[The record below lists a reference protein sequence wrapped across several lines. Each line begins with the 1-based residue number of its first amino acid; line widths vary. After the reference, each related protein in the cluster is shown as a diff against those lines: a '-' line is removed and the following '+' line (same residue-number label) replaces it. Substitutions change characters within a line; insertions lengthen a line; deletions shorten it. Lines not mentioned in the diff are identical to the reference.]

1 MISPPRSRTCL
12 FATGLTLLAALLPFR
27 AEAQGSE
34 MREVDLQPYLCPLS
48 LQQAGNSP
56 DAGVDFVTDGEVLVY
71 TVCHVGAAGLS
82 TRDTPNPGA
91 DAANH
96 LKAVLLDLSS
106 GNVIKTFEWPTR
118 GRGAMVRV
126 THRGELIV
134 QTDNLLRTVTVEG
147 KQIAAIR
154 LVKVGSSDLTFVNTS
169 PAADSLAV
177 IQSSQAEGKTF
188 NGVAVLDA
196 HGLEPKAQWHDD
208 GEIWNIAVSGEN
220 AVRTQASGTRFQM
233 IDLAKTS
240 DTNAGWNT
248 VWSSTLNA
256 TRPLFLGDS
265 RFVFSTGNSLV
276 MLSAPNGTDRRDVDC
291 FDTLGVKASR
301 SGGMFATMCS
311 RDTTMQQGSHGRL
324 KTDSERAIEVYRANP
339 LRKLGSAV
347 LDQPL
352 QEGFDFALSPSA
364 ARVAVV
370 NQLRLR
376 IYPVREGAIEP
387 VATPAVQTVNAR
399 PTEVVP
405 QTANAKPTEVVP
417 VNPDAPV
424 IQSTTRLVSVDVV
437 VTDNQSH
444 PVKDLKAS
452 DFTVLEN
459 GKPQKVT
466 VFSYE
471 SPETRASASPSPAL
485 PPGAVT
491 NRPDPRQ
498 AAPIV
503 ILLLDGLNT
512 PSSQQ
517 LNVRQQMLKYLTDLK
532 ASNARMAVLALGSDL
547 SVLQDFTTDL
557 SSLQAAV
564 KNYRRGRT
572 QVDVDTP
579 GIDLPAATGE
589 SAPAPAPGMDP
600 TTVGGSLGN
609 ASQLLDDFAKNVAN
623 NEQDVRARTTI
634 SSLQAIAQ
642 LVSGYPGRKSL
653 LWMSSSFPFTLGFQD
668 SYISPFRFYKSYA
681 DDVRKTTA
689 LLTDAN
695 VAVYPIDA
703 KGLLSSGGVSDVT
716 ISSASPDKIGAPST
730 DISHEVFT
738 NFRSDETQN
747 TVAEQTGGKVFR
759 NTNDLT
765 GAIQA
770 AIEDS
775 SSHYVLGYYLDQKK
789 MDGKFHTIQV
799 NVARDGAHV
808 RSRKGYYALD
818 AAAWRKNQ
826 DDAARAPHV
835 NGMAATGVLMV
846 AQAIP
851 PKSPGR
857 PAIVEIVVDTST
869 VSFGEGPEGTHSVD
883 LSFEVAALKGDGKP
897 EHVETRTATADVKD
911 ATYMQFVRTG
921 IPMKIDTPLATGR
934 HLLRITVRDN
944 RSGLVGN
951 VDTSVTIP

>member
-1 MISPPRSRTCL
+1 L
-12 FATGLTLLAALLPFR
+12 FVIGLTLLAALLPFR
-27 AEAQGSE
+27 AEAQSGE
-34 MREVDLQPYLCPLS
+34 MHEVDLQPYLCPLN
-48 LQQAGNSP
+48 LQQADNSP
-56 DAGVDFVTDGEVLVY
+56 DAGVDFVTDTEVLVY
-71 TVCHVGAAGLS
+71 TVCHVGPAALS
-82 TRDTPNPGA
+82 TRDTANPGS
-91 DAANH
+91 DAPNH

-106 GNVIKTFEWPTR
+106 GSVIKTFEWPTR

-134 QTDNLLRTVTVEG
+134 QTDNLLRTITVEG
-147 KQIAAIR
+147 KPIAAIR

-233 IDLAKTS
+233 IDLAKAS

-256 TRPLFLGDS
+256 TRPLFLGDN

-291 FDTLGVKASR
+291 FDTLGAKASR
-301 SGGMFATMCS
+301 SGGMFATVCS

-347 LDQPL
+347 LDQAL

-370 NQLRLR
+370 NQLRLK
-376 IYPVREGAIEP
+376 IYPVREGAAEP
-387 VATPAVQTVNAR
+387 VATPAVQTANTK
-399 PTEVVP
+399 PTEAAP
-405 QTANAKPTEVVP
+405 QTANAPPKEVTP
-417 VNPDAPV
+417 INPDAPV

-444 PVKDLKAS
+444 PVTGLAAS

-459 GKPQKVT
+459 GKPQKVA

-471 SPETRASASPSPAL
+471 SPEKRASAAPPPAL
-485 PPGAVT
+485 PRGAVT
-491 NRPDPRQ
+491 NRPDARQ

-517 LNVRQQMLKYLTDLK
+517 LYVRQQMLKYLGDLK

-564 KNYRRGRT
+564 KDYKRGRT
-572 QVDVDTP
+572 KLDVDVP
-579 GIDLPAATGE
+579 AIDLPAANGGGASVGAPSGE
-589 SAPAPAPGMDP
+589 
-600 TTVGGSLGN
+600 VIGGSLGN
-609 ASQLLDDFAKNVAN
+609 AGALLDNFAKNVAN
-623 NEQDVRARTTI
+623 EEQDVRVRTTVGA
-634 SSLQAIAQ
+634 LQAIAQ
-642 LVSGYPGRKSL
+642 SVTGYPGRKSL

-681 DDVRKTTA
+681 DDLRKTTA

-703 KGLLSSGGVSDVT
+703 KGLISGGGVADVT
-716 ISSASPDKIGAPST
+716 ISGVSPDTSPIPST
-730 DISHEVFT
+730 DLSKEVFT

-759 NTNDLT
+759 NTNDLA

-851 PKSPGR
+851 PKTPGQSS
-857 PAIVEIVVDTST
+857 IVEIVVDTST